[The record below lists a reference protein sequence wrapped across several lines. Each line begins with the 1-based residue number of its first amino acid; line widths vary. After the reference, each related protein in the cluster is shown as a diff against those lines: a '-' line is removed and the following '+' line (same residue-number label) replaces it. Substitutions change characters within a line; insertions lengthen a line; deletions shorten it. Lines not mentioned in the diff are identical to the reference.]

1 MNTSAGAARPN
12 PQGSFHYGS
21 INITQTFVLKNEAP
35 LRING
40 KRRSTINRISYS
52 PPETPLRLADFHNLT
67 GVYTTDFPA
76 MPSNAPPR
84 IASSALNASY
94 KGFLEIVFQN
104 NDTDVQTY
112 HLDGYSFFV
121 VGCLLNRF
129 NLQFYSEFHISL
141 NIPKEHL
148 HVVNFR
154 MDYGEWTPDRRNE
167 YNRWDAISRCTTQ
180 VCNFL
185 KTNLSCATSS
195 VLGHFQQ

>member
-1 MNTSAGAARPN
+1 MNTSAGAARQN

-35 LRING
+35 LPISG
-40 KRRSTINRISYS
+40 KRRRTINRISYS
-52 PPETPLRLADFHNLT
+52 PPETPLRLADLHNLT

-76 MPSNAPPR
+76 MPSNGTPR
-84 IASSALNASY
+84 IASSTLNASY

-121 VGCLLNRF
+121 VGYVLNRYNF
-129 NLQFYSEFHISL
+129 QFYPVLHISL
-141 NIPKEHL
+141 NISKEYHHIL
-148 HVVNFR
+148 NLR
-154 MDYGEWTPDRRNE
+154 MDYGNWTPDRRNE

-180 VCNFL
+180 VHNFL
-185 KTNLSCATSS
+185 KTI
-195 VLGHFQQ
+195 